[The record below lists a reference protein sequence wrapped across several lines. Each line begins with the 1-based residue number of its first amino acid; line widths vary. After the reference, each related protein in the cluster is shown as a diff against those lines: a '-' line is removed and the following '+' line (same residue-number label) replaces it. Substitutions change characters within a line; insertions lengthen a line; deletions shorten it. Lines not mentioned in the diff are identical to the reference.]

1 MSPFAMV
8 DVKRLRA
15 AFVVV
20 AMSIGLAG
28 CLENALNPVTTPLQ
42 PDVNPTSPLQTKFHP
57 SDEDVQ
63 AGVKHLQTGAFGL
76 AQENFQRAVER
87 SPKDVTAWIGLA
99 ASYDR
104 LRRFDLADRAYQQA
118 IKLEGVTL
126 TILNNRG
133 YSYLLRGDV
142 VNARTQFMNA
152 YRLDPSNAAVVNNL
166 RLLDGSR
173 RHVKRLEGAY

>member
-1 MSPFAMV
+1 MNSFPPVF
-8 DVKRLRA
+8 KNLRA
-15 AFVVV
+15 
-20 AMSIGLAG
+20 ITLAVLASVSVSG

-42 PDVNPTSPLQTKFHP
+42 PDPNPTSPLQTKYHP

-63 AGVKHLQTGAFGL
+63 AGVKHFQAGAFGL

-87 SPKDVTAWIGLA
+87 SPRDATAWVGLA

-104 LRRFDLADRAYQQA
+104 LRRFDLADRAYRQA
-118 IKLEGVTL
+118 IGLGGVTV

-142 VNARTQFMNA
+142 VNARKQFMDA
-152 YRLDPSNAAVVNNL
+152 YRLAPSNPAVVNNL
-166 RLLDGSR
+166 RLLNGSR
-173 RHVKRLEGAY
+173 RYVRRLDGAY